1 LTTKNITVVGSDLLD
16 RVSAFVRRFVSL
28 SGAEAAVIALWVA
41 HTHALDASYATPYL
55 SITSAEKQCG
65 KTRLLEVLS
74 LLVVKPWLTGS
85 VSKAA
90 LVRKI
95 DSEKPTL
102 LLDESDAAFGRD
114 KEYSEALRAVLNAGH
129 SREGVASLCVAHG
142 SNFEFRDFHVFCPK
156 AIAGIGKL
164 PDTIADRAI
173 PIRMKRRT
181 PGEPIERFRQR
192 LVKAEADQILG
203 QLTAWVS
210 ETSSRLQDAKPALP
224 DCLSDR
230 QQDGCEPLL
239 AIADAAGG
247 HWPQR
252 AGDALVEILT
262 GEAAEDQSTGVR
274 LLSDIRVIFDQQ
286 RVGTS
291 GTHDL
296 LSGLCDSNP
305 LWSEFSHGKPISPT
319 TLARLLRPYGIH
331 HRKLRAGASTFWG
344 YERSSFTDSWA
355 RYLPRDLEQVEQCSD
370 GAGDTQLQ
378 DMEREANVPA
388 LHSEESPVMTQIV
401 PDVPPSGADARTR
414 TRYCRVHGTNALW
427 WERPSGSGDWLCGKC
442 HPDPE
447 KISSSGGRENQS
459 RFDPPTAEEIGFD

>member
-1 LTTKNITVVGSDLLD
+1 LTTDNIGVVGSDLLD
-16 RVSAFVRRFVSL
+16 RVSAFVQRFVSL
-28 SGAEAAVIALWVA
+28 SESQVAVIALWIA
-41 HTHALDASYATPYL
+41 HTHALDASYSTPYL

-74 LLVVKPWLTGS
+74 LLVIKPWLTGS

-114 KEYSEALRAVLNAGH
+114 KEYSEALRAVLNSGH
-129 SREGVASLCVAHG
+129 SRDGVASMCVPHG
-142 SNFEFRDFHVFCPK
+142 PNFEFRDFRVFCPK

-181 PGEPIERFRQR
+181 SGERIERFRPR
-192 LVKAEADQILG
+192 LVKAEGDQILG

-210 ETSSRLQDAKPALP
+210 ETRSRLQDAKPALP
-224 DCLSDR
+224 TCLSDR

-247 HWPQR
+247 HWPQK

-262 GEAAEDQSTGVR
+262 GEAAEDQSTGVW

-286 RVGTS
+286 QVGTS

-296 LSGLCDSNP
+296 LSSLCDSNP

-331 HRKLRAGASTFWG
+331 HRKLRVGAGTFWG
-344 YERSSFTDSWA
+344 YERSSFRDAWS
-355 RYLPRDLEQVEQCSD
+355 RYLPRNLEQVEQLSKD
-370 GAGDTQLQ
+370 EGETQFQ
-378 DMEREANVPA
+378 GMEHRANVPA
-388 LHSEESPVMTQIV
+388 LSIREPQAMTRVVPVV
-401 PDVPPSGADARTR
+401 PSCDVDAKNG
-414 TRYCRVHGTNALW
+414 TRYCRVHGTHLQW
-427 WERPSGSGDWLCGKC
+427 WERPTGSGDWLCGKC

-447 KISSSGGRENQS
+447 KMPSGGRES
-459 RFDPPTAEEIGFD
+459 RSNFHAPTAEEIGFD